1 MIAVGERRFRALVLM
16 GGFASIGDAVL
27 HPKSGPPGDQ
37 HTSELFSAIDAERF
51 IGQAAPATLFL
62 QFARY
67 DRFIT
72 EEQANRYAKAASAP
86 KLVRWY
92 DCGHEFNDAQSAT
105 DREDWLARQLGL
117 AGK

>member
-1 MIAVGERRFRALVLM
+1 M
-16 GGFASIGDAVL
+16 GGYASISDSIL
-27 HPKSGPPGDQ
+27 YPKDGSPGNK
-37 HTSELFSAIDAERF
+37 HLAEIFSAIEAEGF
-51 IGQAAPATLFL
+51 IGQAAPAALFL

-72 EEQANRYAKAASAP
+72 DEQANRYAKAASAP

-92 DCGHEFNDAQSAT
+92 DCGHEFNDAQST
-105 DREDWLARQLGL
+105 GDREDWLAQQLSL